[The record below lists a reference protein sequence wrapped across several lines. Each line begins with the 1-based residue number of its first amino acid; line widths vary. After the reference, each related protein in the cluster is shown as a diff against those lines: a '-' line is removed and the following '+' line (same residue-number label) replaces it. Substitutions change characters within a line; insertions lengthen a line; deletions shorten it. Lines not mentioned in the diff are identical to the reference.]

1 MNVKVGDIPVSLNG
15 EPIVRKVCYFPIIK
29 IKEDI
34 SMNEVLELLPVLA
47 IAVAMNICAGIYY
60 NIGKQELKFDW
71 KKLISGIIKAA
82 IVAFLFIGGAFCF
95 DKTDLSQL
103 GLEPKGIMTVA
114 IAIYVGKAMTTL
126 TKILGVNTK
135 NDANIDSENNV
146 ESDTK

>member
-1 MNVKVGDIPVSLNG
+1 
-15 EPIVRKVCYFPIIK
+15 
-29 IKEDI
+29 
-34 SMNEVLELLPVLA
+34 MNEVLELLPVLA

-95 DKTDLSQL
+95 DMTDLSQL

>member
-1 MNVKVGDIPVSLNG
+1 
-15 EPIVRKVCYFPIIK
+15 
-29 IKEDI
+29 
-34 SMNEVLELLPVLA
+34 MNEVLELLPVLA

-71 KKLISGIIKAA
+71 KKLISGIIKAT